1 MTLVPLRD
9 STGCPPAELR
19 ARAAADGYLFV
30 RDALP
35 RAPLAA
41 LRRRIVA
48 ACAARGWVAGARS
61 EAALRLGGASDAR
74 TVDLLQEVLATPQ
87 YRAVAAR
94 PEVARLLRTLWDDEP
109 VPGVGDLCRVV
120 SPGAA
125 DLATPPHQDAAW
137 VRGDGVWTA
146 WLPLGSCPL
155 DLGPLAVLPGSHRR
169 GVLPHD
175 AERVLAPLD
184 DATWAASALRTGD
197 VVLFAA
203 TTIHRALPNRTAH
216 RLRLSADFRFR
227 PRRLAA

>member
-1 MTLVPLRD
+1 MRIAPLRD
-9 STGCPPAELR
+9 STGCTADELR
-19 ARAAADGYLFV
+19 ARAAADGYVLV
-30 RDALP
+30 REAVP

-48 ACAARGWVAGARS
+48 ACAARGWISGGRS
-61 EAALRLGGASDAR
+61 DPAHRLGGTGDAR
-74 TVDLLQEVLATPQ
+74 TVALLQEVLATPQ
-87 YRAVAAR
+87 HRAVAAL
-94 PEVARLLRTLWDDEP
+94 PELTRLLRTLWNDEP
-109 VPGVGDLCRVV
+109 LPGVGDLCRVV

-125 DLATPPHQDAAW
+125 DLATPPHQDAAY
-137 VRGDGVWTA
+137 VRDDGVWTA

-155 DLGPLAVLPGSHRR
+155 DLGPLAVVPGSHRL

-184 DATWAASALRTGD
+184 DATWAASALRAGD
-197 VVLFAA
+197 VVLFSA

-216 RLRLSADFRFR
+216 RLRISADLRFR